1 MYITRCVIWMSVFPP
16 DRQLKCATSPASAA
30 SRTGVET
37 AEILQTS
44 MAAGHRCYLA
54 RVEWVY
60 DIINLYIYMLYIYIY
75 WESLWWYS
83 FKMYNHWHAG
93 KMEMMLSREV
103 YHCFFGSWC
112 REVCSAAKPKPRVSK
127 PFLHRAKLLGCCHI
141 WVSRTNSLEIEATV
155 FSW

>member
-60 DIINLYIYMLYIYIY
+60 DIINLYIYIYIYICYIYIY
-75 WESLWWYS
+75 IE
-83 FKMYNHWHAG
+83 NHYDDTVSKCITTDMLERWKWCSAG
-93 KMEMMLSREV
+93 KCIIAFLGHGVVKSALRQSLSRE
-103 YHCFFGSWC
+103 YQSLSCIEQS
-112 REVCSAAKPKPRVSK
+112 
-127 PFLHRAKLLGCCHI
+127 FLAVVTFECPEPTALK
-141 WVSRTNSLEIEATV
+141 
-155 FSW
+155 

>member
-1 MYITRCVIWMSVFPP
+1 MWVFPP

-60 DIINLYIYMLYIYIY
+60 DIINLYIYIYMLYIYVIYICYIYMLYIYMLYIYMLYIYMLYIYI
-75 WESLWWYS
+75 E
-83 FKMYNHWHAG
+83 NH
-93 KMEMMLSREV
+93 
-103 YHCFFGSWC
+103 YDDT
-112 REVCSAAKPKPRVSK
+112 VSK
-127 PFLHRAKLLGCCHI
+127 CI
-141 WVSRTNSLEIEATV
+141 TTDMLER
-155 FSW
+155 WK